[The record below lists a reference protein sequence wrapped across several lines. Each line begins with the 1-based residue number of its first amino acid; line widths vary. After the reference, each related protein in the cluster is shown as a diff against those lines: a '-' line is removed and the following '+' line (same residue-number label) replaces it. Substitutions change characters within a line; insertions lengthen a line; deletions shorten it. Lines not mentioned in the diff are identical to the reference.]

1 MFMQWSAKCLH
12 RRWWFLWNFELQ
24 SPSMGIKR
32 KIIILF
38 KIVNDVLF
46 YSLLMVFFT
55 FCKSCLNENALQAV
69 RSLIGC
75 NALVFIKDKFQ
86 RKLNLFV
93 IPWLKLVVNT
103 KKCEIW
109 HQKFDKGL
117 EILWWWI
124 FNMSRRTPLMF
135 YESILLWSGLW
146 GEVLLKPWTTLFA
159 FGDFGGEANG
169 AMFFGYEF
177 ELDYLE
183 SIHLNLNYQDWTE

>member
-1 MFMQWSAKCLH
+1 MTISLKLWTYLNH
-12 RRWWFLWNFELQ
+12 LWWGSKGKLLFYLRLWWCF
-24 SPSMGIKR
+24 
-32 KIIILF
+32 ILF
-38 KIVNDVLF
+38 ITDG
-46 YSLLMVFFT
+46 FFT
-55 FCKSCLNENALQAV
+55 FCKSCLNESALQAV

-103 KKCEIW
+103 KKCELW

-124 FNMSRRTPLMF
+124 FNTSRRTPLML

-146 GEVLLKPWTTLFA
+146 GVVLLKPWTTLFA

>member
-1 MFMQWSAKCLH
+1 
-12 RRWWFLWNFELQ
+12 
-24 SPSMGIKR
+24 MGIKR

-103 KKCEIW
+103 KKCEVW

-135 YESILLWSGLW
+135 YESILLGVGS
-146 GEVLLKPWTTLFA
+146 EEKFC
-159 FGDFGGEANG
+159 
-169 AMFFGYEF
+169 
-177 ELDYLE
+177 
-183 SIHLNLNYQDWTE
+183 